1 MNTLLP
7 FENPYQPGAG
17 HYPPFLAG
25 REKEVA
31 QFNELLDQ
39 DTILTNVVLTGLRGV
54 GKTVLLVDFKR
65 AAQAKEWLWV
75 GNDMSESASV
85 TEEALALRLLADL
98 AIVTATVPF
107 NVKGQK
113 KPTGFGA
120 PLQLTL
126 GSRPG
131 LAYDDLARRYQQ
143 TPGLVSDK
151 IKAVLEFVWSGL
163 RDQRQRVAFAYDE
176 AQNLSD
182 HAEKDEYPLS
192 LLLEVFQSIQKKN
205 IPFMLVLTGLP
216 MLPTKLVAA
225 RTYAE
230 RMFTV
235 MKLNRLNKSDS
246 RAAIIEPLRKEN
258 CPVSLDD
265 KSVNAIVDLAGGYP
279 HFIQFIC
286 REVYDILI
294 ARIRRKEPLGTV
306 SPLPIVRKLDADF
319 FEGRWAKSTDRQR
332 ELLWVIA
339 HLDSAESEG
348 EFTIQEIVA
357 RANGILPRP
366 FGSSSHVNQ
375 MLAALM
381 TQGLIYQDR
390 RGKYLFA
397 VPLMGSFIKRTYTPA
412 NAASSPVEAS

>member
-1 MNTLLP
+1 MTINTVLP

-17 HYPPFLAG
+17 HYPPYLAG

-31 QFNELLDQ
+31 QFTDLLKQ

-65 AAQAKEWLWV
+65 AALANEWLWV
-75 GNDMSESASV
+75 GNDLSESASV

-98 AIVTATVPF
+98 AVVTAAVPF
-107 NVKGQK
+107 DVKGKK
-113 KPTGFGA
+113 KPVGFGA
-120 PLQLTL
+120 PMQLTL

-131 LAYDDLARRYQQ
+131 LSYDDLANRYRQ

-163 RDQRQRVAFAYDE
+163 KDQGQRVVFAYDE

-192 LLLEVFQSIQKKN
+192 VLLEVFQSIQRKD
-205 IPFMLVLTGLP
+205 ILFMLVLTGLP

-235 MKLNRLNKSDS
+235 IKLNRLSKKDS
-246 RAAIIEPLRKEN
+246 RAAIEKPIEDEN
-258 CPVSLDD
+258 CPVSLED
-265 KSVNAIVDLAGGYP
+265 KSADAISNLAGGYP

-286 REVYDILI
+286 REVFDILI
-294 ARIRRKEPLGTV
+294 ARIRRKESFRNVPLE
-306 SPLPIVRKLDADF
+306 PIVRKLDADF

-339 HLDSAESEG
+339 NLSEPEDEG
-348 EFTIQEIVA
+348 EFTIQEVVA
-357 RANGILPRP
+357 RARTLLTKP

-381 TQGLIYQDR
+381 GQGLIYQDR

-397 VPLMGSFIKRTYTPA
+397 VPLMASFILRTYRPD
-412 NAASSPVEAS
+412 AALPDA